1 MPSPKAAPTDQPAI
15 SKYFSGA
22 AADDRRG
29 TFEEARTAAP
39 ADVAV
44 EVRRD
49 LSAGVKRA
57 RDAVEPASQAS
68 TSSEGRSTRKRAE
81 PVAPRN
87 AEADKWQYD
96 AKKCRVRVHWTGCE
110 PPEWFAGVI
119 KDFNPGNNKHLI
131 AYDDGEQKWHRL
143 AEEELEWPEGK
154 PGSKK
159 QEKAKAK
166 AKEVKKTPEGA
177 PPKPKRPRQAPEPE
191 PEEDDDDDEEEDD
204 DDAEETR
211 LEASNNQTP
220 AQLAELHGID
230 LGALLRANAQR
241 HKGIKANSKLREGT
255 DLVLPSTG
263 KSPKKAPKAAAKAP
277 KAAAAKAAPKAAAKA
292 PKPAK
297 AAAKRAPKGKA
308 AASSSSAGLDF
319 TDERSPARGPPSA
332 TASPAK
338 RPKADSESEE
348 EVPLSER
355 RAAKAVK
362 AAKAA
367 AEADAAVERP
377 PPPGTALADALPLLR
392 APATAADAAADDD
405 AVGRTAALLLC
416 PSRLQNGAAL
426 SAQQRAFLQGAMPR
440 GGRRRR
446 RAGRRRAESMG
457 AARSSSARRRPSA
470 RTAACCGP
478 SSSSPSSP
486 RSARSGRARARPPTP
501 PTPRRRSPPSE
512 PRPTHVGDDASC
524 GRRRRCRRAA

>member
-154 PGSKK
+154 PGSKT

-166 AKEVKKTPEGA
+166 AKATKKKPEGA

-191 PEEDDDDDEEEDD
+191 PEEEDDDDDEEDDDEDD
-204 DDAEETR
+204 D
-211 LEASNNQTP
+211 
-220 AQLAELHGID
+220 
-230 LGALLRANAQR
+230 
-241 HKGIKANSKLREGT
+241 
-255 DLVLPSTG
+255 
-263 KSPKKAPKAAAKAP
+263 
-277 KAAAAKAAPKAAAKA
+277 
-292 PKPAK
+292 
-297 AAAKRAPKGKA
+297 
-308 AASSSSAGLDF
+308 
-319 TDERSPARGPPSA
+319 
-332 TASPAK
+332 
-338 RPKADSESEE
+338 EE
-348 EVPLSER
+348 EAGEDGGG
-355 RAAKAVK
+355 
-362 AAKAA
+362 
-367 AEADAAVERP
+367 E
-377 PPPGTALADALPLLR
+377 
-392 APATAADAAADDD
+392 
-405 AVGRTAALLLC
+405 
-416 PSRLQNGAAL
+416 GAANGDGD
-426 SAQQRAFLQGAMPR
+426 SD
-440 GGRRRR
+440 
-446 RAGRRRAESMG
+446 
-457 AARSSSARRRPSA
+457 
-470 RTAACCGP
+470 
-478 SSSSPSSP
+478 
-486 RSARSGRARARPPTP
+486 
-501 PTPRRRSPPSE
+501 
-512 PRPTHVGDDASC
+512 GDDAMKS
-524 GRRRRCRRAA
+524 